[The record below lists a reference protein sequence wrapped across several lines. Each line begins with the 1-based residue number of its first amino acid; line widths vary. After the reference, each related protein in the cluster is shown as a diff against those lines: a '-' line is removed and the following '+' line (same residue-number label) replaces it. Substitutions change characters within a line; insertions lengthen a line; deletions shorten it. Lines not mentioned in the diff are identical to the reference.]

1 MDKQYLG
8 GSRRV
13 LLGIFSRVQ
22 SQIVYQ
28 QSIWK
33 LDGNLCVA
41 LIVMIWDGFVQG
53 FIEGRYVALAEG
65 EDVTASMDIVEAES
79 ADAAASLAAAA
90 EAEAKTA

>member
-1 MDKQYLG
+1 
-8 GSRRV
+8 
-13 LLGIFSRVQ
+13 
-22 SQIVYQ
+22 
-28 QSIWK
+28 
-33 LDGNLCVA
+33 
-41 LIVMIWDGFVQG
+41 MIWDGFVQG